1 MKVERRSHPR
11 FKVRTDAFAVLEADP
26 VQIVPIVDV
35 SLGGIAVYHPIG
47 ELWPQ
52 SISRLEIMV
61 ADCSFF
67 MQKVPFEMAG
77 ITNVFQTHTIKSIR
91 KKRYGIKFGMLVA
104 SQRKQIKHF
113 IRHYA
118 GNGLTHQIINRF
130 QKMLNH
136 HWSSKYA
143 KDNCDIVWNNYQ
155 HPMM

>member
-11 FKVRTDAFAVLEADP
+11 FNVRTNAFAVLEADP

-47 ELWPQ
+47 EQWPQ
-52 SISRLEIMV
+52 SLTRLEIMV

-77 ITNVFQTHTIKSIR
+77 TADVFQTHTIESIR
-91 KKRYGIKFGMLVA
+91 KKRYGIKFGKLA
-104 SQRKQIKHF
+104 AGQRKQIKHF

-118 GNGLTHQIINRF
+118 GNGLTHQIIDRF
-130 QKMLNH
+130 HKIINH